1 MWDLTFLNGR
11 AMEDMRDEKIGMVY
25 VRWNVLVTA
34 AVCFVVAGVVA
45 APLFIVNATIAL
57 MAWLVLAAVGALV
70 FQRSRTDSAR
80 RGRSMWNDLNDKRR
94 LKPGSFF
101 VPGSPERIDPT
112 EAYFVGL
119 VG

>member
-11 AMEDMRDEKIGMVY
+11 AMEDMRDEKIGTVY

-34 AVCFVVAGVVA
+34 AACFVVAGIVA
-45 APLFIVNATIAL
+45 VPLFIINATIAL
-57 MAWLVLAAVGALV
+57 MAWFVLAAVGTLV

-80 RGRSMWNDLNDKRR
+80 KGRRLWDDLNDKRR

>member
-11 AMEDMRDEKIGMVY
+11 AMEDMRDEKIGTVY

-34 AVCFVVAGVVA
+34 AACFVAAGVAA
-45 APLFIVNATIAL
+45 APLFIVNATLAL
-57 MAWLVLAAVGALV
+57 MAWLALAAVGTLV

-80 RGRSMWNDLNDKRR
+80 TGRRLWDDLNDKRR
-94 LKPGSFF
+94 LKPGTFF

>member
-11 AMEDMRDEKIGMVY
+11 AMEDMRDEKIFTVY

-45 APLFIVNATIAL
+45 APLFILNGTIAL
-57 MAWLVLAAVGALV
+57 MAWLVLAAVGTLV

-94 LKPGSFF
+94 LKPGSSS

-112 EAYFVGL
+112 ESYPVGL